1 MEANKK
7 MEIPLSALA
16 VKAMLFVSWVGA
28 KKPTDKSMRAVNT
41 STLSAFLKWLFTS
54 TVSVKNVILRN
65 S

>member
-28 KKPTDKSMRAVNT
+28 KKPTDKSMRAMNT
-41 STLSAFLKWLFTS
+41 ITLSAFLKWLFTS